1 MPNAEHL
8 CKYSS
13 KMERFVIIINGWKSL
28 TILTKCFILDVA
40 TTLDL
45 SLLWRVVC
53 PPISIFDSIFCNKSI
68 VIPLITSYKYF
79 FSKNVKFSP
88 LYKKW
93 CQKVKL
99 KKLVLRRSTLH
110 ILPIFNVSVMP
121 FLMF

>member
-28 TILTKCFILDVA
+28 TILTKCSILDVA

-45 SLLWRVVC
+45 PLLWRVVC

-68 VIPLITSYKYF
+68 LIPLITSYKYF

>member
-45 SLLWRVVC
+45 PLLWRVVC

-68 VIPLITSYKYF
+68 LIPLITSYKYF

>member
-13 KMERFVIIINGWKSL
+13 KMERFVVIINGWKSL
-28 TILTKCFILDVA
+28 TILTKCSILDVA

-45 SLLWRVVC
+45 PLLWRVVC

-68 VIPLITSYKYF
+68 LIPLITSYKYF

>member
-13 KMERFVIIINGWKSL
+13 KMERFVIIIKGWKSL
-28 TILTKCFILDVA
+28 TILTKCSILDVA

-45 SLLWRVVC
+45 PLLWRVVC

>member
-28 TILTKCFILDVA
+28 TILTKCSILDVA

-45 SLLWRVVC
+45 PLLWRVVC

>member
-28 TILTKCFILDVA
+28 TILTKCSILDVA

-45 SLLWRVVC
+45 PLLWRVVC
-53 PPISIFDSIFCNKSI
+53 TPIYNFDSIFCNKSI

>member
-28 TILTKCFILDVA
+28 TILTKCSILDVA

-45 SLLWRVVC
+45 PLLWRVVC
-53 PPISIFDSIFCNKSI
+53 PPVSIFDSIFCNKSI

>member
-28 TILTKCFILDVA
+28 TILTKCSILDVA

-45 SLLWRVVC
+45 PLLSRVVC

>member
-28 TILTKCFILDVA
+28 TILTKCSILDVA

-45 SLLWRVVC
+45 PLLWRVVC

-68 VIPLITSYKYF
+68 IIPLITSYKYF

>member
-28 TILTKCFILDVA
+28 TILTKCSILDVA

-45 SLLWRVVC
+45 PLLWRVVC
-53 PPISIFDSIFCNKSI
+53 PPVSIFDSIFCNKSI

-99 KKLVLRRSTLH
+99 KSWC
-110 ILPIFNVSVMP
+110 
-121 FLMF
+121 

>member
-28 TILTKCFILDVA
+28 TILTKCSILDVA

-45 SLLWRVVC
+45 PLLWRVVC

-68 VIPLITSYKYF
+68 LIPLITSYKYL

>member
-28 TILTKCFILDVA
+28 TILTKYSILDVA

-45 SLLWRVVC
+45 PLLWRVVC

>member
-13 KMERFVIIINGWKSL
+13 KMERFVVIINGWKSL
-28 TILTKCFILDVA
+28 TILTKCSILDVA

-45 SLLWRVVC
+45 PLLWRVVC

>member
-45 SLLWRVVC
+45 PLLWRVVC

>member
-45 SLLWRVVC
+45 PLLWRVVC

-68 VIPLITSYKYF
+68 VIPLITSYKFF

>member
-1 MPNAEHL
+1 MPNTEHL

-28 TILTKCFILDVA
+28 TILTKCSILDVA

-45 SLLWRVVC
+45 PLLWRVVC

-68 VIPLITSYKYF
+68 VIPLITSYKFF

>member
-28 TILTKCFILDVA
+28 TILTKCSILDVA

-45 SLLWRVVC
+45 PLLWRVVC

-110 ILPIFNVSVMP
+110 ILSIFNVSVMP

>member
-28 TILTKCFILDVA
+28 TILTKCSILDVA

-45 SLLWRVVC
+45 PLLWRVVC

-68 VIPLITSYKYF
+68 LIPLITSYKHF

>member
-28 TILTKCFILDVA
+28 TILTKCSILDVA

-45 SLLWRVVC
+45 PLLWRVVC

-110 ILPIFNVSVMP
+110 ILAIFNVSVMP